1 MIDVSRLWDAL
12 GEFDDVDRAKEKI
25 ETIYSDEQYPWPP
38 GRAPWCDEAG
48 GTGVVPDSARRN
60 VRHRRMNYLS
70 NDFQI
75 AREQKVLEEVARH
88 REEND
93 NNLSNIDPTLIG
105 EIASQEELSSYT
117 RVLDGILGKI
127 QNHHAEEFGGSDN
140 GEAAAREYLLSSV
153 SRIVKDIN
161 AVPVVTPPSRDEM
174 IAAAIM
180 KAAPAARV
188 KREGIPTFTTA
199 VAPPAAAAGF
209 ATQPGTQSP
218 IAEVDSSI
226 VEFSAPP
233 PQDAS
238 APVHLVSSPLAPT
251 FPTPVPSANP
261 EQSAPR
267 RTVINLELYKKKK
280 RVAPSAETIPCDLT
294 VPPPGLPPTIMDITS
309 EVESFSRRD
318 PRLRKK

>member
-38 GRAPWCDEAG
+38 GRAPWCAEAG

-93 NNLSNIDPTLIG
+93 NNLGNIDPTLIG
-105 EIASQEELSSYT
+105 EIASQEELSSYS

-127 QNHHAEEFGGSDN
+127 QSHHAEELFGGSDN

-153 SRIVKDIN
+153 SRIVRDIN

-174 IAAAIM
+174 IAAAIL

-199 VAPPAAAAGF
+199 VAPPADALA
-209 ATQPGTQSP
+209 QSP

-233 PQDAS
+233 PQDAP
-238 APVHLVSSPLAPT
+238 APVHPVSSPLAPT
-251 FPTPVPSANP
+251 FPMPVPSVNP
-261 EQSAPR
+261 EQSAAPR

-280 RVAPSAETIPCDLT
+280 RIAPSAETIPCDLT
-294 VPPPGLPPTIMDITS
+294 VPPPGLPPTIMDMTS

>member
-38 GRAPWCDEAG
+38 GRAPWCAEAG

-93 NNLSNIDPTLIG
+93 NNLGNIDPTLIG

-127 QNHHAEEFGGSDN
+127 QSHHAEELFGGSDN

-153 SRIVKDIN
+153 SRIVRDIN

-174 IAAAIM
+174 IAAAIL
-180 KAAPAARV
+180 KAAPAAARV
-188 KREGIPTFTTA
+188 KREEGIPTFTTA
-199 VAPPAAAAGF
+199 VAPPAAAAG
-209 ATQPGTQSP
+209 PQSP

-226 VEFSAPP
+226 VEFPAPP
-233 PQDAS
+233 PQDAP
-238 APVHLVSSPLAPT
+238 APVHPVSSPLAPT
-251 FPTPVPSANP
+251 FPMPVPSSVNP

-280 RVAPSAETIPCDLT
+280 RRVAPSTETIPCDLT
-294 VPPPGLPPTIMDITS
+294 VPPPGLPPTIMDMTS

>member
-1 MIDVSRLWDAL
+1 MSRLWDAL

-38 GRAPWCDEAG
+38 GRAPWCAEAG

-209 ATQPGTQSP
+209 ATQPGPQSP

-238 APVHLVSSPLAPT
+238 APVHPVSSPLAPT
-251 FPTPVPSANP
+251 FPMPVPSVDP

-280 RVAPSAETIPCDLT
+280 RTAPSAETIPCDLT

>member
-1 MIDVSRLWDAL
+1 M
-12 GEFDDVDRAKEKI
+12 
-25 ETIYSDEQYPWPP
+25 
-38 GRAPWCDEAG
+38 
-48 GTGVVPDSARRN
+48 
-60 VRHRRMNYLS
+60 
-70 NDFQI
+70 
-75 AREQKVLEEVARH
+75 ARH

-93 NNLSNIDPTLIG
+93 NNLSNIDPTQIG
-105 EIASQEELSSYT
+105 EIASLEELATYT
-117 RVLDGILGKI
+117 RVLDGILDKI
-127 QNHHAEEFGGSDN
+127 QNHHAEEFSGSDN

-188 KREGIPTFTTA
+188 KREAIPTFSTA
-199 VAPPAAAAGF
+199 MAPPAAAAGF
-209 ATQPGTQSP
+209 ATQPGPQSP
-218 IAEVDSSI
+218 IAEVYPSV

-238 APVHLVSSPLAPT
+238 APVVPVSSPLAPT
-251 FPTPVPSANP
+251 FPMPVPSVNP

-280 RVAPSAETIPCDLT
+280 RISLPTETIPCDLS
-294 VPPPGLPPTIMDITS
+294 VPPPTPGLPTMMDITS
-309 EVESFSRRD
+309 EVESFARRD